1 MKFADEE
8 SVTAILTLESL
19 PLFNGKR
26 LTVKERTINKSALQL
41 NMQKSRKRKRHD
53 SRQDPEGQQDN
64 KEMASFLSEDLI
76 TKLKSSLTVSESCI
90 LDLDDYEGIDFLS
103 LHTSLVPWH
112 LGIFFHCTLIQDKV
126 R

>member
-1 MKFADEE
+1 MEFADEE
-8 SVTAILTLESL
+8 SVTGILTLESL

-103 LHTSLVPWH
+103 LHTSLIPWRQ
-112 LGIFFHCTLIQDKV
+112 GGA
-126 R
+126 